1 MIVKGA
7 PSYESLRTY
16 NNILYPTFKEA
27 CKTHGLLE
35 DDQEWYNAFD
45 EAASW
50 ATSSQLR
57 HLFVT
62 MLLFCEVGDEFSFF
76 EKVWRLLA
84 DDIQY
89 NARQLLNHPSY
100 QMSDEALKNQLI
112 EELTTLFNRRGSR
125 IQDFNLPIRSD
136 SYNQLSSN
144 RFIDDELSYDI
155 DTMHTESEIL
165 VSRLNSEQL
174 HAFTTITETI
184 LSNKPGFFCLRIRWH
199 R

>member
-1 MIVKGA
+1 
-7 PSYESLRTY
+7 
-16 NNILYPTFKEA
+16 
-27 CKTHGLLE
+27 
-35 DDQEWYNAFD
+35 
-45 EAASW
+45 
-50 ATSSQLR
+50 
-57 HLFVT
+57 

-76 EKVWRLLA
+76 EKVWKLLA

-89 NARQLLNHPSY
+89 NTRQLLNHPSY

-112 EELTTLFNRRGSR
+112 EELTTLFSRRGSR
-125 IQDFNLPIRSD
+125 IQDFNLPNRSN
-136 SYNQLSSN
+136 SYNRMNSN

-155 DTMHTESEIL
+155 DTMQTESEIL